1 MSNPNQL
8 YDDMERLNALYE
20 ELCWAHDD
28 ELVFTHENGRV
39 IIYNKTQ
46 EQEQW
51 TKEQNVLMDGQ
62 QWLVSLQLWDH
73 MQQQVNLFP
82 EYGKMMLLATL
93 MFGAFI
99 IHSMFTEDVDDDD
112 HFDGGMLIP
121 AQNPIQ

>member
-1 MSNPNQL
+1 MPL
-8 YDDMERLNALYE
+8 VARL
-20 ELCWAHDD
+20 
-28 ELVFTHENGRV
+28 
-39 IIYNKTQ
+39 
-46 EQEQW
+46 
-51 TKEQNVLMDGQ
+51 
-62 QWLVSLQLWDH
+62 SL
-73 MQQQVNLFP
+73 

>member
-1 MSNPNQL
+1 MFNPNQL

-20 ELCWAHDD
+20 ELCWAHGD
-28 ELVFTHENGRV
+28 ELVFTHENNRV

-62 QWLVSLQLWDH
+62 QWLVSLPLWDH
-73 MQQQVNLFP
+73 MQQQVNWFL

-93 MFGAFI
+93 MLGAFI
-99 IHSMFTEDVDDDD
+99 INAIFNEDIDDDD

-121 AQNPIQ
+121 AQNPI

>member
-1 MSNPNQL
+1 
-8 YDDMERLNALYE
+8 MERLNALYE
-20 ELCWAHDD
+20 ELCWAHGD
-28 ELVFTHENGRV
+28 ELVFTHENNRV

-62 QWLVSLQLWDH
+62 QWLVSLPLWDH
-73 MQQQVNLFP
+73 MQQQVNWFL

-93 MFGAFI
+93 MLGAFI
-99 IHSMFTEDVDDDD
+99 INAIFNEDIDDDD

-121 AQNPIQ
+121 AQNPI